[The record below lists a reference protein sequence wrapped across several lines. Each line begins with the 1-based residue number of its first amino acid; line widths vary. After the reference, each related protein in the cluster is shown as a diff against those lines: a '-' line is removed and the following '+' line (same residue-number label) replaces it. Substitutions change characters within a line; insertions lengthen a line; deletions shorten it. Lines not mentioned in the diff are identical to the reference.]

1 MNIEEFISKYSDI
14 ITVHFNFELLA
25 TDQTIVIEET
35 DMNLLEFLEFYVPRY
50 EKDGHWDDRP
60 IEQIIGDGNS
70 TLVQLKD
77 VISSPTEWGLKPFTD
92 AKKIVKKLWP
102 IPIVSDSSLGRTL
115 VLDSNHTLCTLILA
129 GLNCKVR
136 CVELKGENLSSLGT
150 DLRLMRS

>member
-1 MNIEEFISKYSDI
+1 MNKEEFISKYSDI

-92 AKKIVKKLWP
+92 AKR
-102 IPIVSDSSLGRTL
+102 SSKSCGQFPLFQT
-115 VLDSNHTLCTLILA
+115 VAS
-129 GLNCKVR
+129 
-136 CVELKGENLSSLGT
+136 GEPWF
-150 DLRLMRS
+150 